1 MSDATANDLVD
12 QSDIPERVSQLRL
25 KVIYQNRL
33 VIVSLGIL
41 VPAPIAY
48 LNWNA
53 AQAAWIS
60 AWFIVIVLCATA
72 GVGSALLFRRRAALQ
87 WKDDVWYR
95 LFYLTNLCTGLAW
108 GSGSWLFFNATLDG
122 SAYFYLLILASLSV
136 TAVPAGIFFKGFA
149 ALSFGGFVPFA
160 ARCIWLDSEQSWLI
174 LAVGAVTVIGA
185 TLVSLIIGRA
195 LSRSFY
201 TSVYNTLLARQAVE
215 ASNQAVEAKLEAER
229 ANRAKSAFL
238 TNMSHELRTP
248 LNAILGFAEILS
260 DMPDVPKDA
269 EKLRNYAKYIQQS
282 GDHLLRLI
290 NEILDISRAEAGKLS
305 VAHEAV
311 DVARLVDETY
321 VLLHDQAAAKSI
333 DVSLQVPD
341 DYASLWADPVRVK
354 QVLVNLLANAV
365 KYCPERSHV
374 TVSAGYTWK
383 GEPVLQV
390 ADDGAGMTEDEVQV
404 ALSVFGRNQQADQ
417 CRSEGTGLGLPI
429 VKAIMEAHGGRFE
442 ISSLVGQGTIARAI
456 FPVRHA
462 AGHSER
468 VC

>member
-1 MSDATANDLVD
+1 M
-12 QSDIPERVSQLRL
+12 
-25 KVIYQNRL
+25 
-33 VIVSLGIL
+33 
-41 VPAPIAY
+41 
-48 LNWNA
+48 
-53 AQAAWIS
+53 
-60 AWFIVIVLCATA
+60 
-72 GVGSALLFRRRAALQ
+72 
-87 WKDDVWYR
+87 
-95 LFYLTNLCTGLAW
+95 
-108 GSGSWLFFNATLDG
+108 
-122 SAYFYLLILASLSV
+122 
-136 TAVPAGIFFKGFA
+136 
-149 ALSFGGFVPFA
+149 
-160 ARCIWLDSEQSWLI
+160 
-174 LAVGAVTVIGA
+174 
-185 TLVSLIIGRA
+185 
-195 LSRSFY
+195 
-201 TSVYNTLLARQAVE
+201 
-215 ASNQAVEAKLEAER
+215 
-229 ANRAKSAFL
+229 
-238 TNMSHELRTP
+238 
-248 LNAILGFAEILS
+248 
-260 DMPDVPKDA
+260 
-269 EKLRNYAKYIQQS
+269 
-282 GDHLLRLI
+282 
-290 NEILDISRAEAGKLS
+290 S

-374 TVSAGYTWK
+374 TVSAGYTRK

-429 VKAIMEAHGGRFE
+429 VNAIMEAHGGRFE